1 MQYNAIF
8 LSDFHLGSRL
18 AKARELLDFVE
29 AHDAA
34 VWYLVGDI
42 YDIKRLRRRPYWPA
56 EHGRVIRAL
65 RRKARAGAR
74 IVYLPG
80 NHDPELRDRQGHRPG
95 LPGIEVREQALHV
108 TAEGRTLLVLHGDQH
123 EPPLGH
129 RPITYAWGCTA
140 YLAGVGLSELIGRG
154 RARLG
159 LGYWS
164 LSAALKDRALPRVP
178 LVARYRANLRAA
190 ARAQGADGVV
200 CGHIHHASAELAE
213 GILYVNC
220 GDWVDSC
227 TALVEDGDGR
237 LGLVR
242 WSGRSRRARD
252 RAADRRPAATTRPER
267 LPAW

>member
-1 MQYNAIF
+1 MHNAIF
-8 LSDFHLGSRL
+8 LSDVHLGSRL
-18 AKARELLDFVE
+18 AKAEQLLAFIE
-29 AHDAA
+29 AHDAK

-42 YDIKRLRRRPYWPA
+42 TDIKRLRRQHYWPA
-56 EHGRVIRAL
+56 AHGRVLRAL

-80 NHDPELRDRQGHRPG
+80 NHDPELRGRQGPRPH
-95 LPGIEVREQALHV
+95 LPGIEVREQALHI
-108 TAEGRTLLVLHGDQH
+108 TAEGRTLLVIHGDKY
-123 EPPLGH
+123 EPPLGR
-129 RPITYAWGCTA
+129 RPITYAGGCAA
-140 YLAGVGLSELIGRG
+140 YLAGVGVSELIGRG
-154 RARLG
+154 RAHLG

-200 CGHIHHASAELAE
+200 CGHIHHADAEVVD

-227 TALVEDGDGR
+227 TALVETAEGQ
-237 LGLVR
+237 LSLVR
-242 WSGRSRRARD
+242 WTGGASPAPA
-252 RAADRRPAATTRPER
+252 RAARGGTVPVRHAP